1 MYKIPTSL
9 TEDIDKFR
17 VLAEGYKAGKV
28 TTTEF
33 KAFRVPMGV
42 YEQRQDEVYMVRI
55 RATGGVI
62 VPSNLSA
69 IIDIARKHRSN
80 LLHITDRQE
89 IQIQNL
95 QLDEVEGV
103 LRALQGHGL
112 AAKGG
117 GGNTI
122 RNILVNERSGIDAD
136 ETFDPTPYAI
146 QLTTKLIAENETYLM
161 PRKLKTAFSNSEK
174 NLDYAAVNDLGLVAK
189 TSDGEKGFEVWVAG
203 GCGLKPTVGW
213 KLYDF
218 VPASDLYAVAVGLRH
233 FFYENGNRKNRNQA
247 RMRFLFYKWGEEEA
261 LRRIRGY
268 VDEARKTEPKFTLE
282 PFGDERPPYSY
293 KPKAAQPYDKVFSAW
308 RRRYAEAQPQE
319 GYSTVLVPV
328 LLGNIDISNDSLV
341 ETWKQ
346 LVDFV
351 SQFGDHTLRFT
362 TTQSVRL
369 RNIPDE
375 ALPEL
380 YTLLQGIEGKEIAQ
394 PRIVNNIVSCTGAD
408 TCRLGL
414 ALSKGLATAIRKELL
429 KSDFNLDPVGNAELH
444 ITGCPNLC
452 GQPLWGDI
460 GFVGRVLRN
469 DRAYPAYQVYLG
481 ANRRTEPQLAR
492 LVGTINAKDAPLF
505 VRRLFEAYIKSGAL
519 QPFSDFV
526 KGEGRQIAIDII
538 DDYAEVPSFADDKN
552 YYFDWGAE
560 EIFTV
565 TRGKAEC
572 SAGLFDMLDVDKAYI
587 TETREAL
594 SEAPSAEQRKEL
606 LAKIVFY
613 ASRMLLVTRGIDP
626 KDDNEIY
633 TSFLEQFI
641 GQGIVDSRFAAIVEK
656 ARSEAQPDFTSE
668 EDLVLALGQH
678 VIDLYAGMDDSLQF
692 KKKEE
697 TESIKDEKTE
707 SIKDEES
714 ESGKKEESTE
724 AIARQKDLRGVLCPM
739 NFVRTKLELASMK
752 SGELLEIWLD
762 DGQPVENVP
771 RSVTLEGHTV
781 RKQTQTPEGYWKI
794 IIEKQ

>member
-9 TEDIDKFR
+9 TEDIDKFK

-42 YEQRQDEVYMVRI
+42 YEQRKDEVYMVRI

-62 VPSNLSA
+62 VPQNLSA
-69 IIDIARKHRSN
+69 IIDIARRHKSN

-95 QLDEVEGV
+95 ELDEVEGV
-103 LRALQGHGL
+103 LRELQSHGL

-122 RNILVNERSGIDAD
+122 RNILVNEKSGIDAN

-146 QLTTKLIAENETYLM
+146 QLTTKLIAEKETYLM
-161 PRKLKTAFSNSEK
+161 PRKLKTAFSNSVN

-189 TSDGEKGFEVWVAG
+189 IADGVKGFEVWVAG

-213 KLYDF
+213 KLYEF

-261 LRRIRGY
+261 LRRIREY

-282 PFGDERPPYSY
+282 PFENERPIYSY
-293 KPKAAQPYDKVFSAW
+293 KPKKATTGDKAFATW
-308 RRRYAEAQPQE
+308 KRRYVEAQPQE
-319 GYSTVLVPV
+319 NYSTILVPV
-328 LLGNIDISNDSLV
+328 LLGNINIADDGLS
-341 ETWKQ
+341 EAWKR
-346 LVDFV
+346 LASFV

-362 TTQSVRL
+362 NTQSVRL

-375 ALPEL
+375 ALHDTYE
-380 YTLLQGIEGKEIAQ
+380 LLQDILGEEITQ
-394 PRIVNNIVSCTGAD
+394 PKIVNNIVSCTGAD

-429 KSDFNLDPVGNAELH
+429 KSEFNLDPVANVDLH

-481 ANRRTEPQLAR
+481 ASRHTDPQLAQ
-492 LVGTINAKDAPLF
+492 LAGTINAKDAPLF
-505 VRRLFEAYIKSGAL
+505 VRRLFEEYIKSGMTE
-519 QPFSDFV
+519 PFNDYI
-526 KGEGRQIAIDII
+526 KGEGRQVAIDII
-538 DDYAEVPSFADDKN
+538 NDYADVPSFADDKN

-587 TETREAL
+587 EETREAMAKAT
-594 SEAPSAEQRKEL
+594 SPDERRQL

-626 KDDNEIY
+626 KDDNEVY
-633 TSFLEQFI
+633 TSFIEQFI
-641 GQGIVDSRFAAIVEK
+641 KQGIVDNRYAAIVEM
-656 ARSEAQPDFTSE
+656 ARNEVQPDFTGE
-668 EDLVLALGQH
+668 EELVLGLGQH

-697 TESIKDEKTE
+697 KEENKAETPQKDEKTE
-707 SIKDEES
+707 E
-714 ESGKKEESTE
+714 GTV
-724 AIARQKDLRGVLCPM
+724 RQKDLRRVLCPM

-781 RKQTQTPEGYWKI
+781 TRQIQTPEGFWKVVI
-794 IIEKQ
+794 KKK